1 MPRPSKFDE
10 HIILKSAARIVADDG
25 PPAAT
30 IAAIAHDMGAPSGSI
45 YHRFK
50 TRDEL
55 LGRLWLNE
63 ISNFQRG
70 YAAALEATIDAEQ
83 AALNGA
89 LFVPAWVR
97 KNLRGARIAMMH
109 RQEEFLG
116 GGWPPTMEREAQ
128 ELGAHLCECLTRM
141 ARRLFGKSRSDA
153 LRATRFA
160 IVDIPYAAVRS
171 SIASNEP
178 PPPQV
183 DDLITAACLA
193 SIKAGREKL

>member
-1 MPRPSKFDE
+1 MS
-10 HIILKSAARIVADDG
+10 LDG

-63 ISNFQRG
+63 ISSFQQG
-70 YAAALEATIDAEQ
+70 YSAALEATADAEQ

-97 KNLRGARIAMMH
+97 KNPRGARIAMMH

-116 GGWPPTMEREAQ
+116 GGWPPAMVRQAQ
-128 ELGAHLCECLTRM
+128 ELGDHLRESLSRM

-160 IVDIPYAAVRS
+160 IVDIPHAAVRS
-171 SIASNEP
+171 SIASAEAP
-178 PPPQV
+178 PLQV
-183 DDLITAACLA
+183 DELIAAACLA
-193 SIKAGREKL
+193 SIKAAREKF